1 MGKICEN
8 GQKVYAAYQVAKLLK
23 IYEDC
28 SPNGFYQRWKQ
39 KNTFMNEQA
48 EAFGTG
54 RTDSFIDEVEQ
65 IVDQRR
71 AETEWKNE
79 EAWKNGTVAFGA
91 RYLTP
96 EMYLDYEWK
105 SIQLAFVVYKG
116 DRVGNHK
123 CQVYT
128 EDEKRAFYENNQDLF
143 TRYHGDLFPY
153 EEVDLIIEKWLKM
166 QEYQEF
172 TESVAANAHLSETT
186 P

>member
-8 GQKVYAAYQVAKLLK
+8 GQKVYAAYRVAKLLK

-65 IVDQRR
+65 IVDFSGVQKRPNVGR
-71 AETEWKNE
+71 NE

-96 EMYLDYEWK
+96 EMYLDYM
-105 SIQLAFVVYKG
+105 SG
-116 DRVGNHK
+116 RV
-123 CQVYT
+123 
-128 EDEKRAFYENNQDLF
+128 FS
-143 TRYHGDLFPY
+143 
-153 EEVDLIIEKWLKM
+153 WL
-166 QEYQEF
+166 
-172 TESVAANAHLSETT
+172 LWCI
-186 P
+186 